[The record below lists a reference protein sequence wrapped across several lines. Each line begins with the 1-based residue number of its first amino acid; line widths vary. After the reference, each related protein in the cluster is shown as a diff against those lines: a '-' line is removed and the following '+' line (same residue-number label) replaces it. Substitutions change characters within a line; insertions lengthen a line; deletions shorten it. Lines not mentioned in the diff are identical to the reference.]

1 MSKVLQRLPVLG
13 MTCAS
18 CAISLETFLN
28 EVSGVTRVQVNYA
41 SQQIEVE
48 FDSDFTD
55 INRIQA
61 KASEIGYQLLIDD
74 PDDAS
79 IFQQETLRQS
89 TTLKRK
95 LIVAVVFSLPVFV
108 LSMFFMGAFEAL
120 SIVLLL
126 LTIPVIFYSGSGFFI
141 KAWQQLRHRSST
153 MDTLVALS
161 TGIAFLFSLMNTFWP
176 SLLSQDGVMANV
188 YYESAVVIITFI
200 LFGRYLEEKAKNRTT
215 SAIQKLIGLTP
226 KEAHLIRNGLEVE
239 FATRDIMLG
248 DLVIVKPGE
257 KFPVDGK
264 IKRGN
269 TTVDES
275 LMTGESLPIEKYKGS
290 EVMAGSINQDGLE
303 HVLAKKV
310 GEHTTLY
317 EMIRLV
323 SSAQNSKPK
332 IQKTVD
338 KIAAIFVPV
347 VIVIAII
354 TALSWY
360 MFGPHPHYQYALT
373 ASISVL
379 IVACPCALGLATPT
393 ALMVGV
399 GIGSDNGILIRD
411 AQALESLHKADTVI
425 LDKTGTLTKGQPTV
439 VDSIWVDSSHQDKYL
454 PVLYAIE
461 KSSAHPLAKSILN
474 HYDSQHIQA
483 ADIVD
488 AQNKPG
494 LGMTATYEDKK
505 CIVGSLKFISAEQV
519 LLPKQIVEYT
529 ASWSDRSVSTVY
541 FAVGDKVVAAFAL
554 GDALRP
560 TSRSFVDAIKSLG
573 INPVILSGD
582 NQSAV
587 QKVANELG
595 VTQFDGAQS
604 PEDKA
609 EYVAKLQAKGKV
621 VAMIGD
627 GVNDAVVLTQSD
639 IGIAM
644 GSGSDVAMESAGITL
659 MHSDP
664 QHVIKALK
672 LSRGTIQTI
681 KVNLFWAFIYNV
693 ISIPIAAGVL
703 FPFNGFL
710 LDPMIAGAAMS
721 LSSVSVLLNSLRLK
735 KIKI

>member
-290 EVMAGSINQDGLE
+290 EVMAGSINQDGLV

>member
-239 FATRDIMLG
+239 IATRDIMLG

-290 EVMAGSINQDGLE
+290 EVMAGSINQDGLV

-627 GVNDAVVLTQSD
+627 GVNDAVVLTQSRYWYRHGKR
-639 IGIAM
+639 IGCCHGKRWYYPHAFRPSTCDQSVKAIKRY
-644 GSGSDVAMESAGITL
+644 
-659 MHSDP
+659 HSN
-664 QHVIKALK
+664 Q
-672 LSRGTIQTI
+672 
-681 KVNLFWAFIYNV
+681 
-693 ISIPIAAGVL
+693 
-703 FPFNGFL
+703 
-710 LDPMIAGAAMS
+710 
-721 LSSVSVLLNSLRLK
+721 LRLTSFGHLYTM
-735 KIKI
+735 

>member
-239 FATRDIMLG
+239 IATRDIMLG

-290 EVMAGSINQDGLE
+290 EVMAGSINQDGLV

>member
-239 FATRDIMLG
+239 IATRDIMLG

-290 EVMAGSINQDGLE
+290 EVMAGSINQDGLV

-672 LSRGTIQTI
+672 LSRGYHS
-681 KVNLFWAFIYNV
+681 NN
-693 ISIPIAAGVL
+693 
-703 FPFNGFL
+703 
-710 LDPMIAGAAMS
+710 
-721 LSSVSVLLNSLRLK
+721 
-735 KIKI
+735 